1 MYPKVGRV
9 LRFILSFEPTESTL
23 LSWIPGVAI
32 LSCRPSSLVV
42 DGTVGPPVQSYLR
55 SRLIHGEC
63 YVGRELIIV
72 HASFPLWKIHVNN
85 YCAWGQDYIYTNK
98 LNKSTVA
105 RLKNELFQ
113 TSSTEEVKLT
123 ININD
128 RLKNELF

>member
-1 MYPKVGRV
+1 MV
-9 LRFILSFEPTESTL
+9 RFALSFEPTESAL
-23 LSWIPGVAI
+23 LSPILGVAI
-32 LSCRPSSLVV
+32 SSCRPSSLVV
-42 DGTVGPPVQSYLR
+42 DGTVGPPVQSYRR

-63 YVGRELIIV
+63 DVGRELIIV
-72 HASFPLWKIHVNN
+72 HASFPLWKIHLNN

-98 LNKSTVA
+98 LTVA